1 MTLPGI
7 LGYDSFSSNTLED
20 GQREE
25 GERHDYS
32 GHRGSVNG
40 ESISSEC
47 QIEGILTQRDHKDDE
62 SVIDGS
68 ARSCEH
74 YMLWPAE
81 HTRHRQSPASARS
94 AEVPLESGGLRPEA
108 DDTDSAENGLLL
120 VRQAEK
126 KISLLDFLVGEAWES
141 VTKSLDGAGLAR

>member
-40 ESISSEC
+40 ESI
-47 QIEGILTQRDHKDDE
+47 
-62 SVIDGS
+62 
-68 ARSCEH
+68 
-74 YMLWPAE
+74 
-81 HTRHRQSPASARS
+81 
-94 AEVPLESGGLRPEA
+94 
-108 DDTDSAENGLLL
+108 
-120 VRQAEK
+120 
-126 KISLLDFLVGEAWES
+126 
-141 VTKSLDGAGLAR
+141 